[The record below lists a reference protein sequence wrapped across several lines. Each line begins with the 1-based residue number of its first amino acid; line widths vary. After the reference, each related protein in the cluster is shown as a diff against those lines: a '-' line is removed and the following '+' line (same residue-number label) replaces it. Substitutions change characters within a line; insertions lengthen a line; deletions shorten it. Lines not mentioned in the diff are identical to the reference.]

1 MNWDLTYHFKNQE
14 EFEKG
19 LEYVNKLLEEFKQ
32 FEGKLKEEES
42 FVKYF
47 LLTRQFEVEVSKVYQ
62 YASLKSDLNKKDVEN
77 AANLNRCR
85 MTLYSI
91 SEITSYVEPELITLG
106 ENKAMEYLNKHPEI
120 EEFRFI
126 LEKLFRGA
134 KHVLDANSERL
145 LSLYAPVTTSA
156 AELYSALAVGDGT
169 NEKVKLKNK
178 EVVTVTQGNYRALI
192 ASSDNA
198 TDRKKIFE
206 AVFKTYYDHKTT
218 YATIYNNVLQTNK
231 AMAKARNYNSILESY
246 LYNNNIPTEVFT
258 NLIEVA
264 GTYNKALKK
273 YLRLRKKYLGL
284 KQYHTYDR
292 FLELAHS
299 NKEYTY
305 EEAKTLF
312 FNAIKQFPQ
321 DFQDKAHEVLRD
333 GFVDVMEKEGK
344 RTGAYSSSVANLHPF
359 ILLNFDKTLD
369 SVFTVAHEA
378 GHSIHSMYAT
388 ENQPIMLQ
396 DYTIFVAEIASTFN
410 EHALLDYFLL
420 LPTATDDE
428 KIMVIQKAIDEI
440 MGTFY
445 RQTLFAEYEY
455 IANDKVANGQPI
467 NYQVLSQI
475 MIDLYKKYYGLDITK
490 EGIKEYVWAYIPH
503 LFYTPFYVYQYAT
516 SFAASFKIY
525 KDVKDQIP
533 GAFDRY
539 INLLKSGGSKYPV
552 EQAKDAGVDFT
563 KKDAYMAVVERMNNL
578 VEELEKL
585 LNKKS
590 IS

>member
-14 EFEKG
+14 EFEKS
-19 LEYVNKLLEEFKQ
+19 LESVNQLVEQFKEY
-32 FEGKLKEEES
+32 EGKLSNEEY

-47 LLTRQFEVEVSKVYQ
+47 LLTRQFENDASRVYQ

-85 MTLYSI
+85 MVLYTL
-91 SEITSYVEPELITLG
+91 SEVVSYAEPEIISIG
-106 ENKAMEYLNKHPEI
+106 EKKAMEFVDRNPEI
-120 EEFRFI
+120 EEFRFS

-134 KHVLDANSERL
+134 KHVLDASSEKL
-145 LSLYAPVTTSA
+145 LSLYAPITSSA
-156 AELYSALAVGDGT
+156 AELYSALAVGDG
-169 NEKVKLKNK
+169 KSQDVKLKNK
-178 EVVTVTQGNYRALI
+178 KVVTVTQGNYRSLI

-206 AVFKTYYDHKTT
+206 AVFKTFDEHKTT

-231 AMAKARNYNSILESY
+231 ATSKARNYDSVLESY
-246 LYNNNIPTEVFT
+246 LYNDNIPTKVFT

-264 GTYNKALKK
+264 GKYNKSLKK
-273 YLRLRKKYLGL
+273 YIRLRKKYLGL

-305 EEAKTLF
+305 EEAKELF
-312 FNAIKQFPQ
+312 FHSISQFPQ

-333 GFVDVMEKEGK
+333 GFVDVMEKVGK

-359 ILLNFDKTLD
+359 ILLNFDHTLD

-388 ENQPIMLQ
+388 ETQPTMLQ

-410 EHALLDYFLL
+410 EHTLLDYFLS
-420 LPTATDDE
+420 LPDATKEE

-440 MGTFY
+440 MSTFY

-455 IANDKVANGQPI
+455 LANHEVAKGNPI
-467 NYQVLSQI
+467 NHQVLSQI

-490 EGIKEYVWAYIPH
+490 EEVKQYVWAYIPH

-525 KDVKDQIP
+525 KDVKEKVP

-552 EQAKDAGVDFT
+552 DQAKEAGVDFT
-563 KKDAYMAVVERMNNL
+563 KKDAYMAVVERMDNL

-585 LNKKS
+585 LNA
-590 IS
+590 

>member
-14 EFEKG
+14 EFEKS
-19 LEYVNKLLEEFKQ
+19 LEEVNKLVEQFKEY
-32 FEGKLKEEES
+32 EGKLSNEEY

-47 LLTRQFEVEVSKVYQ
+47 LLTRKFENDASRVYQ

-85 MTLYSI
+85 MALYAL
-91 SEITSYVEPELITLG
+91 SEVVSYAEPEIISIG
-106 ENKAMEYLNKHPEI
+106 EKKVMEFIDRNPEI
-120 EEFRFI
+120 AEFRFS

-134 KHVLDANSERL
+134 KHVLDASSEKL
-145 LSLYAPVTTSA
+145 LSLYAPITSSA
-156 AELYSALAVGDGT
+156 AELYSALAVGDGK
-169 NEKVKLKNK
+169 NQEVKLKNK
-178 EVVTVTQGNYRALI
+178 KVVTVTQGNYRSLI

-206 AVFKTYYDHKTT
+206 AVFRTFDEHKTT

-231 AMAKARNYNSILESY
+231 ATSKARNYDSVLESY
-246 LYNNNIPTEVFT
+246 LYNDNIPTKVFT

-264 GTYNKALKK
+264 GKYNKSLKK
-273 YLRLRKKYLGL
+273 YIRLRKKYLGL

-305 EEAKTLF
+305 EEAKELF
-312 FNAIKQFPQ
+312 FNSISQFPQ
-321 DFQDKAHEVLRD
+321 DFQDKAHEVLKD
-333 GFVDVMEKEGK
+333 GFVDVMEKVGK

-359 ILLNFDKTLD
+359 ILLNFDNTLD

-388 ENQPIMLQ
+388 QTQPTMLQ
-396 DYTIFVAEIASTFN
+396 DYTIFVSEIASTFN
-410 EHALLDYFLL
+410 EHTLLDYFLS
-420 LPTATDDE
+420 LPDATKEE

-455 IANDKVANGQPI
+455 LANNEVAKGNPI
-467 NYQVLSQI
+467 NHQVLSQI

-490 EGIKEYVWAYIPH
+490 EGVKQYVWAYIPH

-525 KDVKDQIP
+525 KDVKEKVP
-533 GAFDRY
+533 GAFNRY

-552 EQAKDAGVDFT
+552 DQAKEAGVDFT
-563 KKDAYMAVVERMNNL
+563 KKDAYMAVVERMDNL
-578 VEELEKL
+578 VDELEKL
-585 LNKKS
+585 LNA
-590 IS
+590 

>member
-1 MNWDLTYHFKNQE
+1 M
-14 EFEKG
+14 
-19 LEYVNKLLEEFKQ
+19 
-32 FEGKLKEEES
+32 
-42 FVKYF
+42 
-47 LLTRQFEVEVSKVYQ
+47 
-62 YASLKSDLNKKDVEN
+62 KSDLNKKDVEN

-85 MTLYSI
+85 MALYAL
-91 SEITSYVEPELITLG
+91 SEVVSYAEPEIISIG
-106 ENKAMEYLNKHPEI
+106 EKKVMEFIDRNPEI
-120 EEFRFI
+120 AEFRFS

-134 KHVLDANSERL
+134 KHVLDASSEKL
-145 LSLYAPVTTSA
+145 LSLYAPITSSA
-156 AELYSALAVGDGT
+156 AELYSALAVGDGK
-169 NEKVKLKNK
+169 NQEVKLKNK
-178 EVVTVTQGNYRALI
+178 KVVTVTQGNYRSLI

-206 AVFKTYYDHKTT
+206 AVFRTFDEHKTT

-231 AMAKARNYNSILESY
+231 ATSKARNYDSVLESY
-246 LYNNNIPTEVFT
+246 LYNDNIPTKVFT

-264 GTYNKALKK
+264 GKYNKSLKK
-273 YLRLRKKYLGL
+273 YIRLRKKYLGL

-305 EEAKTLF
+305 EEAKELF
-312 FNAIKQFPQ
+312 FNSISQFPQ
-321 DFQDKAHEVLRD
+321 DFQDKAHEVLKD
-333 GFVDVMEKEGK
+333 GFVDVMEKVGK

-359 ILLNFDKTLD
+359 ILLNFDNTLD

-388 ENQPIMLQ
+388 QTQPTMLQ

-410 EHALLDYFLL
+410 EHTLLDYFLS
-420 LPTATDDE
+420 LPDATKEE

-455 IANDKVANGQPI
+455 LANNEVAKGNPI
-467 NYQVLSQI
+467 NHQVLSQI

-490 EGIKEYVWAYIPH
+490 EGVKQYVWAYIPH

-525 KDVKDQIP
+525 KDVKEKVP
-533 GAFDRY
+533 GAFNRY

-552 EQAKDAGVDFT
+552 DQAKEAGVDFT
-563 KKDAYMAVVERMNNL
+563 KKDAYMAVVERMDNL
-578 VEELEKL
+578 VDELEKL
-585 LNKKS
+585 LNA
-590 IS
+590 

>member
-19 LEYVNKLLEEFKQ
+19 LEHVNKLLEEFKQ

-410 EHALLDYFLL
+410 
-420 LPTATDDE
+420 
-428 KIMVIQKAIDEI
+428 
-440 MGTFY
+440 
-445 RQTLFAEYEY
+445 
-455 IANDKVANGQPI
+455 
-467 NYQVLSQI
+467 S
-475 MIDLYKKYYGLDITK
+475 
-490 EGIKEYVWAYIPH
+490 
-503 LFYTPFYVYQYAT
+503 
-516 SFAASFKIY
+516 
-525 KDVKDQIP
+525 
-533 GAFDRY
+533 
-539 INLLKSGGSKYPV
+539 
-552 EQAKDAGVDFT
+552 
-563 KKDAYMAVVERMNNL
+563 NN
-578 VEELEKL
+578 
-585 LNKKS
+585 
-590 IS
+590 